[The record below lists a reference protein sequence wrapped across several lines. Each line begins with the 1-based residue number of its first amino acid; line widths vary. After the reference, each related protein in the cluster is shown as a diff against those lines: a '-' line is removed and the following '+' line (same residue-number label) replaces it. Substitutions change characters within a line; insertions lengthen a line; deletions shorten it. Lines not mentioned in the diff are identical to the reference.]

1 MCCPIKAIVRA
12 EMKVGWGSGVGPDL
26 QVPELQTKSSGKQT
40 QPNKIDQKKGFQF
53 LCYMC
58 QENFNQGRL

>member
-1 MCCPIKAIVRA
+1 
-12 EMKVGWGSGVGPDL
+12 MKVGWGSGVGPDL

-58 QENFNQGRL
+58 RENFNQGRL